1 MNNSETD
8 NIEYKLE
15 SDYTPEQIAEIKK
28 EQLSKLENMID
39 EQIQNSSEEI
49 NLYSLIFLENMI
61 VDILKMPK
69 YYLNVNSITKKI
81 DALVNKAPCSS
92 DLDIQAK
99 ELLIE
104 CNKCLRKD
112 HTISMSLETQLH
124 NIKLE
129 YYRTTNL

>member
-15 SDYTPEQIAEIKK
+15 SDYTPEQLAEIKK

-81 DALVNKAPCSS
+81 DALVNKVPCSS
-92 DLDIQAK
+92 LFEEYEIFS
-99 ELLIE
+99 LRIE
-104 CNKCLRKD
+104 
-112 HTISMSLETQLH
+112 
-124 NIKLE
+124 
-129 YYRTTNL
+129 